1 MTNREL
7 NQLYWLNRE
16 IARDKQRLQ
25 ELIAAATDTASKIT
39 GLPHASGVSDKTALA
54 VEIAYLKGVIESK
67 IQQSYY
73 EYNRLITYI
82 NSIEDSYIRQIL
94 TLRYVN
100 GLSWQQIAHHMG
112 GGNTSDG
119 VRMAC
124 NRYLRSH

>member
-25 ELIAAATDTASKIT
+25 ELIAAATDTSSKIT

-82 NSIEDSYIRQIL
+82 NSIEDSYIRQIM

-124 NRYLRSH
+124 NRYLKSH

>member
-25 ELIAAATDTASKIT
+25 ELIAAATDTSSKIT

-112 GGNTSDG
+112 GGNTADG

-124 NRYLRSH
+124 TRYLRSH

>member
-25 ELIAAATDTASKIT
+25 ELIAAATDTSSKIT